1 MPFDIKLALKQEEE
15 EKAMISVLSS
25 SPAIDPLTR
34 NMLNNVPEDL
44 KLRFLESVL
53 KSISESPELTRK
65 VREEFN
71 RKQS

>member
-15 EKAMISVLSS
+15 EKAMISVLSNS
-25 SPAIDPLTR
+25 QAIDPLTR